1 MAVDCEVRTVDGKAR
16 NLLIALAQMVPLAI
30 VLLVTCGLVFRYADD
45 MLADVAILTFMIA
58 GGIVLVVTVVALFI
72 SGIGRWREWRE

>member
-1 MAVDCEVRTVDGKAR
+1 
-16 NLLIALAQMVPLAI
+16 MVPLGI